1 MTYGTARRAAHVLAA
16 LCIVAGATSCSPE
29 LFEDPE
35 HDPNGDLRLLE
46 EQWPLSIPDSAT
58 LVAHHAS
65 EHDVHGGGDDVF
77 VLAIPAEDR
86 LGRWDPDLFGDRAT
100 GLRDPSSESIVESAG
115 APIDA
120 EQLAALACTPR
131 ERSGQDVL
139 QVCFSESAEEFVV
152 LERIF

>member
-1 MTYGTARRAAHVLAA
+1 MTHGTAHRAAHVLAA
-16 LCIVAGATSCSPE
+16 LCIVAGATSRSAD

-35 HDPNGDLRLLE
+35 
-46 EQWPLSIPDSAT
+46 
-58 LVAHHAS
+58 
-65 EHDVHGGGDDVF
+65 
-77 VLAIPAEDR
+77 
-86 LGRWDPDLFGDRAT
+86 LFGDRAT

-120 EQLAALACTPR
+120 ERLAALACTPR

-139 QVCFSESAEEFVV
+139 QVCFSTSAEEFVV